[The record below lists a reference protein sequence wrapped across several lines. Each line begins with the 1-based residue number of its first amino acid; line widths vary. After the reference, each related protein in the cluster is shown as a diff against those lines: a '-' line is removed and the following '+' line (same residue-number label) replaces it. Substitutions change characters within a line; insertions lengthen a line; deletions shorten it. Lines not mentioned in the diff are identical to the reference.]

1 MLGEV
6 KMSVIFGYVMDKK
19 VYLAAD
25 NRITDADGKFISDDD
40 IKIEVVNNNTAV
52 AFAGNYGAQPFFM
65 KCYKDMQG
73 YQNWFV
79 NDLVSNIY
87 SMCNAIINMNTEW
100 AKLIANSNAC
110 FLVAGRTVDRK
121 AKLFAVTLRKKHI
134 DLKPVSMMLFHPN
147 DCDFQT
153 CANILCKNIK
163 QYPDN
168 FSKYTIQEISKIS
181 NLVSDSG
188 NVWMFDTKNDESTFV
203 AL

>member
-1 MLGEV
+1 
-6 KMSVIFGYVMDKK
+6 MSVIFGYVMDEK

-25 NRITDADGKFISDDD
+25 NRMTDAEGKFISDDD

-52 AFAGNYGAQPFFM
+52 AFAGNYGAQSFFM
-65 KCYKDMQG
+65 KCYKNMQG

-79 NDLVSNIY
+79 NDLASNIY

-110 FLVAGRTVDRK
+110 FLIAGKTIDRE
-121 AKLFAVTLRKKHI
+121 AKLFAVTLRKRHI
-134 DLKPVSMMLFHPN
+134 DLKPVPMMLFHPN
-147 DCDFQT
+147 DCNFQK

-163 QYPDN
+163 QHPDN
-168 FSKYTIQEISKIS
+168 FSKYTIREISKMS

-203 AL
+203 TL